1 MSNDPQTLHPY
12 CGIHYEDA
20 LVLPKVI
27 YMIETFCPEFAE
39 RQINVKSGDDR
50 SWEEFKKILTDLA
63 DDGRSIKEQLN
74 WSDKNGYQELLGF

>member
-12 CGIHYEDA
+12 CGVFYEDA

-27 YMIETFCPEFAE
+27 YMIETFCPDFAE
-39 RQINVKSGDDR
+39 TWDNVKSGDDR

-74 WSDKNGYQELLGF
+74 WSEKNGY

>member
-1 MSNDPQTLHPY
+1 MSNDPETLHPY

-27 YMIETFCPEFAE
+27 YMVETFCPDFAE
-39 RQINVKSGDDR
+39 TWDSVKSGDDR
-50 SWEEFKKILTDLA
+50 SWEDFKKILTDLA

-74 WSDKNGYQELLGF
+74 WSEKNGY